1 PCRSGPVSGWS
12 PRRCRWPRPMTP
24 PGQPPSRPNPRS
36 SPVPETAMAEPQLD
50 RRQLLRALLLAA
62 GGLAVPAACGVPSG
76 GGPIVDAPGPS
87 YDPGT
92 TARGRAPQ
100 PGDATSASECVEFF
114 LYAISGPLTT
124 AALNDARGR
133 ARKFLTGPARD
144 SWKPTENVVTVV
156 RIDALTQSISG
167 SDWIVSSTLKPVG
180 TLVRDRGL
188 VDASTAGDPWQV

>member
-36 SPVPETAMAEPQLD
+36 SPVPETAMPEPHLD

-87 YDPGT
+87 YDPGSV
-92 TARGRAPQ
+92 ARGRPPQ
-100 PGDATSASECVEFF
+100 PGDASTASELVELF
-114 LYAISGPLTT
+114 LYAISGPLNT
-124 AALNDARGR
+124 AAAVNDARQR
-133 ARKFLTGPARD
+133 ARVFMTGPVRD
-144 SWKPTENVVTVV
+144 SWRPTDVVTVV
-156 RIDALTQSISG
+156 RIDALTSSIS
-167 SDWIVSSTLKPVG
+167 
-180 TLVRDRGL
+180 
-188 VDASTAGDPWQV
+188 